1 MCAFVPREYISP
13 FAVVLSLFL
22 LTIAKTPAVAHELSQ
37 IDGLKLSILDP
48 DDSVVAVDV
57 EQQADLTGPTVWELK
72 QNLTEIDYQ
81 TALTALND
89 ALNEVPDGVTY
100 FWQRTE
106 SSLKGMVKP
115 TRAFRDSHGQICRHI
130 VYALSL
136 GDYIKQIEGIA
147 CRNHEGD
154 WLFSS

>member
-1 MCAFVPREYISP
+1 MCAFVRREYISP

-22 LTIAKTPAVAHELSQ
+22 LTFAKTPSIADDLHRIE
-37 IDGLKLSILDP
+37 GLKQSILASDDP
-48 DDSVVAVDV
+48 VIAVDA
-57 EQQADLTGPTVWELK
+57 EQQADLAAPTVWELK
-72 QNLTEIDYQ
+72 QNLTETDYE
-81 TALTALND
+81 TALMALND

-115 TRAFRDSHGQICRHI
+115 TSVFRDSHGQICRHI

-147 CRNHEGD
+147 CRNHNGD